1 MGSDSHAILLTQIV
15 TEEDGQYVS
24 HCPELGTV
32 SCGSTIDE
40 AFANLEEAIEV
51 HLNALEEVEEL
62 EREFRE
68 RRIAVMPVESLI
80 AWGTP
85 YRPAPPLGQV
95 VRTVQRN
102 IPSPA

>member
-1 MGSDSHAILLTQIV
+1 MGSTNHAILLTQVV

-51 HLNALEEVEEL
+51 HLNALEEFED
-62 EREFRE
+62 
-68 RRIAVMPVESLI
+68 
-80 AWGTP
+80 
-85 YRPAPPLGQV
+85 
-95 VRTVQRN
+95 
-102 IPSPA
+102 

>member
-1 MGSDSHAILLTQIV
+1 VREPDRRDNVGSTNHAILLTQVV

-51 HLNALEEVEEL
+51 HLSALVEVED
-62 EREFRE
+62 
-68 RRIAVMPVESLI
+68 
-80 AWGTP
+80 
-85 YRPAPPLGQV
+85 
-95 VRTVQRN
+95 
-102 IPSPA
+102 

>member
-1 MGSDSHAILLTQIV
+1 MGSTDHAILLTQVV

-62 EREFRE
+62 ERVFHE
-68 RRIAVMPVESLI
+68 RGITVMPIESLA

-85 YRPAPPLGQV
+85 YRPAPPLGQI
-95 VRTVQRN
+95 VRTVQRH
-102 IPSPA
+102 ITSPA